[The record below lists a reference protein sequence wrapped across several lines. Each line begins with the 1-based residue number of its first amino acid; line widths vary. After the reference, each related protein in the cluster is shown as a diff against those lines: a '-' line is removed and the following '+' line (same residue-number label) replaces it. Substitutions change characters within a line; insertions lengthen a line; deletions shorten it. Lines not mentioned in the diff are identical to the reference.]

1 LLLTGWRPRCCTG
14 LQTQEREDLLDRRQV
29 PLNRVMVEPALF
41 V

>member
-1 LLLTGWRPRCCTG
+1 LLLTGWCPRRCTG
-14 LQTQEREDLLDRRQV
+14 LQTQVREDLLDHRPV